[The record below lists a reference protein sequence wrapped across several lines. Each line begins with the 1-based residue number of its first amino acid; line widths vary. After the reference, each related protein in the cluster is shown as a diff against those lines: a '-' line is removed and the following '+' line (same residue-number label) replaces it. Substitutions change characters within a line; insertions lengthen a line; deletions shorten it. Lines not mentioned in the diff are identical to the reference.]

1 MAKKTDENSA
11 DQTQNI
17 DAKKNEDSKKTTAS
31 KSTKKT
37 RTERDLL
44 GEMEVPNDVY
54 YGVHTMRA
62 IDNFQISWVTI
73 NNVPEFIRG
82 MVMVKK
88 AAAMANRRLH
98 TLPKKKAE
106 AIIWACDQILEKGR
120 CMDQFPLDVFQ
131 GGAGT
136 SLNMNTN
143 EVVTNLALEYLGEEK
158 APTTSSTPM
167 MT

>member
-17 DAKKNEDSKKTTAS
+17 DAKKNEDSKKTMAS

-82 MVMVKK
+82 MAVSYTH
-88 AAAMANRRLH
+88 L
-98 TLPKKKAE
+98 TLP
-106 AIIWACDQILEKGR
+106 
-120 CMDQFPLDVFQ
+120 
-131 GGAGT
+131 
-136 SLNMNTN
+136 TN
-143 EVVTNLALEYLGEEK
+143 REV
-158 APTTSSTPM
+158 
-167 MT
+167 

>member
-1 MAKKTDENSA
+1 MAKKSDESTESSKTKSDASA
-11 DQTQNI
+11 ANKADT
-17 DAKKNEDSKKTTAS
+17 
-31 KSTKKT
+31 KSTSSSGSQSATSKKKT
-37 RTERDLL
+37 RIERDLL

-98 TLPKKKAE
+98 TLPKKKQKPSSGPVTRSWKKA
-106 AIIWACDQILEKGR
+106 
-120 CMDQFPLDVFQ
+120 
-131 GGAGT
+131 GAW
-136 SLNMNTN
+136 TN
-143 EVVTNLALEYLGEEK
+143 SRSMFSK
-158 APTTSSTPM
+158 AAPEPRSI
-167 MT
+167 

>member
-88 AAAMANRRLH
+88 QQPWPIAVCTRCPRRKLKLLSGPATRFWKKVAAW
-98 TLPKKKAE
+98 
-106 AIIWACDQILEKGR
+106 I
-120 CMDQFPLDVFQ
+120 
-131 GGAGT
+131 
-136 SLNMNTN
+136 
-143 EVVTNLALEYLGEEK
+143 
-158 APTTSSTPM
+158 SSHWTCSRVERVLR
-167 MT
+167 